1 MQSRIFVISG
11 EITPQVARDFFY
23 LAEEEQISDVVISS
37 PGGDIGLTYGMH
49 DVIRFKEID
58 THVVGLAQSAAAVLL
73 QAGTWRT
80 MTNASLLM
88 FHSPAENCTDAE
100 FRLYT
105 QLVEMVSQRTGL
117 HIAEAHDLFDN
128 KFITANRALELGLID
143 EIAEDAKV
151 MRWTRDGR
159 NSQYPKQAEP
169 ADSYGDPWREGID
182 PEPEVPASPANPS

>member
-1 MQSRIFVISG
+1 MIARTFVITG

-23 LAEEEQISDVVISS
+23 LAEEEQITDVVISS
-37 PGGDIGLTYGMH
+37 PGGDIGLTYGMF
-49 DVIRFKEID
+49 DVIRFKDIH

-88 FHSPAENCTDAE
+88 FHSPAELSTDAE

-105 QLVEMVSQRTGL
+105 QLVEMVSQRTGCN
-117 HIAEAHDLFDN
+117 IAEAHDLFDD

-143 EIAEDAKV
+143 EIMEDAAV
-151 MRWTRDGR
+151 MRWSRDGR
-159 NSQYPKQAEP
+159 NIAIPKTKEP
-169 ADSYGDPWREGID
+169 RVDYDDIN
-182 PEPEVPASPANPS
+182 PAPDLS